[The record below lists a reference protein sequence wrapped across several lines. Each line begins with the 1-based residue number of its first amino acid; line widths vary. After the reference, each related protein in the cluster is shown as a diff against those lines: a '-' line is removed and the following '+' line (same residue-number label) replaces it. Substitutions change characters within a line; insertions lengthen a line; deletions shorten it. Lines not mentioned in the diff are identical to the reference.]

1 MADYYRTFRTISCA
15 FSDKDNDPVQA
26 VAVIEIENGPEA
38 TSTVND
44 VPVVPVGFHSFWE
57 SVVRVEG
64 PATTIVLAEDY
75 AKSMGVFSPLAGAA
89 AWIDNLYR
97 ITDRGSSFWNEFVG
111 GMTTFFSI
119 AYIMVINPK
128 IIGGS
133 YPRGKYTQKCLML
146 IKKLS
151 FTLCCYAV

>member
-1 MADYYRTFRTISCA
+1 LADYYRAFRTISCA
-15 FSDKDNDPVQA
+15 FSDKDDDPVQA

-38 TSTVND
+38 ATAEND
-44 VPVVPVGFHSFWE
+44 IPVVPVGFHSFWE

-119 AYIMVINPK
+119 AYIMVVNPL
-128 IIGGS
+128 IISGS
-133 YPRGKYTQKCLML
+133 YPLGKYTQKCLML

-151 FTLCCYAV
+151 FTLCCSC

>member
-1 MADYYRTFRTISCA
+1 MADCYRAFCIISCA
-15 FSDKDNDPVQA
+15 FSDKDDDPVQA

-38 TSTVND
+38 ASAEND
-44 VPVVPVGFHSFWE
+44 VPVQLGFHSFWE

-119 AYIMVINPK
+119 AYIMVVNPI
-128 IIGGS
+128 IIGGG
-133 YPRGKYTQKCLML
+133 YPMGKYTQN
-146 IKKLS
+146 
-151 FTLCCYAV
+151 A